1 LREKTR
7 TAIQSEVCGAFVA
20 LNHNDISEAQA
31 ALFRILDLLDKPETL
46 EYAVARFDHGQFQLL
61 MQVG

>member
-31 ALFRILDLLDKPETL
+31 TLFRILDLLYKPEPL
-46 EYAVARFDHGQFQLL
+46 E
-61 MQVG
+61 